1 MYADELDLSPEELE
15 MHRDR
20 ILSLGNVKLIST
32 NVYLFKRFIDLNFF
46 SSFSFTGQLST
57 IFIQSKH

>member
-20 ILSLGNVKLIST
+20 ILSLGNVKLFI
-32 NVYLFKRFIDLNFF
+32 YLNFIDILQI
-46 SSFSFTGQLST
+46 SSFIYITGQLST